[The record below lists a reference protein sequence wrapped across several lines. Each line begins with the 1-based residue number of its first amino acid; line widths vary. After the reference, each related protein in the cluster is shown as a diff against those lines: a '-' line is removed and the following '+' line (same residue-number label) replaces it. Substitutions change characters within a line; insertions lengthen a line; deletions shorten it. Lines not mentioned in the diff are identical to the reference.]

1 MGSNPPK
8 EKGNSGKCF
17 KCNNPIYCRE
27 KEYNGQ
33 VSLQWQNQEG
43 GAHYNKDGTCKDQLN
58 PGAPQSIAQKVT
70 ETKVVWEKLE
80 EPSEDQKQLVAGLR
94 EVRSL
99 AYDFTKEGHPE
110 LSENTNLFGQ
120 IVNANI
126 SHLLALAQ
134 IKATKE
140 SS

>member
-8 EKGNSGKCF
+8 EKGNSGQCF
-17 KCNNPIYCRE
+17 KCNGNIYCRE
-27 KEYNGQ
+27 KEYNGT

-43 GAHYNKDGTCKDQLN
+43 EAHYNKDGGCKSQSSSE
-58 PGAPQSIAQKVT
+58 PQSIAQKVQ

-80 EPSEDQKQLVAGLR
+80 KPTEDQQQLVAGLR